1 MTESLFDSIINTAQ
15 DCVFWK
21 DKERRFIGVNQAFL
35 DFYGF
40 ESADVLIGKT
50 DEDMQW
56 HNDPEPFKQDELRVL
71 EGHSTYKV
79 QGKCII
85 RGEERDIIASK
96 RPIYEGD
103 EIVGL
108 VGSFVDVTDVL
119 RRNGERER
127 KHFAYTREK
136 LIKYPFFDKLLNDVA
151 LDDIL
156 DPLTGLINR
165 GYTMNYVRSLIMSAT
180 PFTFVILDLDNF
192 KYINDTF
199 GHHAGDIVLEN
210 ISTTVSDYL
219 KDHGIVGRF
228 GGDELLVINL
238 EDISNEDKERFMEN
252 MYFSGNVLRSSIYVD
267 EHELYITGTAGCAS
281 FPDDASSYEELFS
294 LADKMLYLGKS
305 RGRNCYN
312 IYSKKEHS
320 DLDIKKLAKQGV
332 YTNMSS
338 LMALLE
344 KVSGFEN
351 RLRAVMQ
358 QLQEEIHITDL
369 YYCGK
374 NRRLSSVIDRSID
387 EDVSDIDLIMDEDL
401 YFSSTLDGLREKCPV
416 TYNTMND
423 KGIGPILIA
432 RIGLNKETDGY
443 LVCAEQNSQRI
454 WQEDECGIIYFIAKG
469 LAAYIR
475 LSGDRIEEK
484 R

>member
-267 EHELYITGTAGCAS
+267 EHEL
-281 FPDDASSYEELFS
+281 
-294 LADKMLYLGKS
+294 
-305 RGRNCYN
+305 
-312 IYSKKEHS
+312 KEHS

-475 LSGDRIEEK
+475 LSGDRINEK